1 MYQIREHSSIDFL
14 NYLKG
19 VTLRDTHIRKEKKKQ
34 WALPW
39 WSSAFTAGGM
49 GLIPG
54 RGTKI
59 PHAKRR
65 GQKKK
70 KERKRRSKGWRG
82 VLFTNKCV
90 KWFPSFTVMGKEIIA
105 AENDLAI
112 IWR

>member
-70 KERKRRSKGWRG
+70 KERKRKKNLLLPLPSTIVHKKFFSCCQITVYCVRGKLKG
-82 VLFTNKCV
+82 
-90 KWFPSFTVMGKEIIA
+90 
-105 AENDLAI
+105 
-112 IWR
+112 